1 MTPATTNL
9 PGRLKAC
16 RGVLVDSNVLLDV
29 ATNDPTWGEWSAR
42 LLAEVAEHASLVI
55 NPIVYAEVSIGYSTI
70 EALDAAIP
78 AALYRREAL
87 PWEAVSWR
95 KDALCN
101 TGGVEV
107 HVTCIYLISTKAR
120 TQP

>member
-1 MTPATTNL
+1 
-9 PGRLKAC
+9 
-16 RGVLVDSNVLLDV
+16 
-29 ATNDPTWGEWSAR
+29 
-42 LLAEVAEHASLVI
+42 
-55 NPIVYAEVSIGYSTI
+55 VSIGYSTI